1 MLEPLLQSKGDLPM
15 VRKKSEWVNEFKA
28 FVKKHPELIQA
39 VREQKRSWK
48 DVFDEYLLLGEHH
61 EVWKQYGVTSDDEPR
76 KKPKGANEIMRA
88 LDFIS
93 NIDANEMQ
101 EHLNSFNG
109 VLTNI
114 QDLIVQFK
122 PQPEQSQQQ
131 PFYNIPDGQQMNHA
145 FQSSPYFRR
154 D

>member
-1 MLEPLLQSKGDLPM
+1 M
-15 VRKKSEWVNEFKA
+15 VRKKSESIHAFKA
-28 FVKKHPELIQA
+28 FVKEHPELIKV

-48 DVFDEYLLLGEHH
+48 DVFDDYLLLGEHH
-61 EVWKQYGVTSDDEPR
+61 EIWRQYGISSEDEPR

-122 PQPEQSQQQ
+122 PQTSQPQQQ
-131 PFYNIPDGQQMNHA
+131 PFYTIPDGQQVNNT
-145 FQSSPYFRR
+145 FQPSPYFRR

>member
-1 MLEPLLQSKGDLPM
+1 M
-15 VRKKSEWVNEFKA
+15 VGKKSESVNAFKA
-28 FVKKHPELIQA
+28 FVKKHPELIKA
-39 VREQKRSWK
+39 VREQKRSWQ
-48 DVFDEYLLLGEHH
+48 DIFDEYVLFGEHH
-61 EVWKQYGVTSDDEPR
+61 EVWKQYGITTEDEPR
-76 KKPKGANEIMRA
+76 KKPKGANEIMRV

-114 QDLIVQFK
+114 QDLIVQFQ
-122 PQPEQSQQQ
+122 PQSSQTEQQAY
-131 PFYNIPDGQQMNHA
+131 PFYNMTNGGQNTNNA
-145 FQSSPYFRR
+145 FNPSPYFRR